1 MLYTIFYNLCPP
13 ERLART
19 LKKNNKISPA
29 VIRRLPRYYRHLEA
43 LHQSGVVR
51 ISSNALGERTGLTAS
66 QIRQD
71 LSCFGE
77 FGQQGYGYNVK
88 SLMTEIADIMGM
100 NKGHTAVVVGA
111 GRLGRA
117 LLANFP
123 FGHYGVTLTAIY
135 DIDPK
140 LIGTTIAGVPVYPTN
155 ELNTR
160 LAETPVDIGILTVP
174 PGVAAETA
182 NRLAC
187 LGVKGIWN
195 FTNIELGL
203 HLTDLVVENVHF
215 SDSLLSLSYM
225 ISE

>member
-1 MLYTIFYNLCPP
+1 MI
-13 ERLART
+13 R
-19 LKKNNKISPA
+19 LKKSKISTA
-29 VIRRLPRYYRHLEA
+29 VIRRLPRYYRHLKA

-51 ISSNALGERTGLTAS
+51 ISSSALGERTGLTAS

-77 FGQQGYGYNVK
+77 FGQQGYGYNVE
-88 SLMTEIADIMGM
+88 SLMGEIADIMGM
-100 NKGHTAVVVGA
+100 NKKHTAVVVGA
-111 GRLGRA
+111 GRLGQA

-123 FGHYGVTLTAIY
+123 FEAYGVTLTAIY

-140 LIGTTIAGVPVYPTN
+140 IVGTKIGGVTVSPTN
-155 ELNTR
+155 EMMTR
-160 LAETPVDIGILTVP
+160 LARNPVDIGILTVP
-174 PGVAAETA
+174 QSVACETA

-195 FTNIELGL
+195 FTNVELGL

-225 ISE
+225 ISEQV

>member
-1 MLYTIFYNLCPP
+1 M
-13 ERLART
+13 
-19 LKKNNKISPA
+19 KKNNKVSSA

-51 ISSNALGERTGLTAS
+51 ISSNALGARTGLTAS

-71 LSCFGE
+71 LSCFGG
-77 FGQQGYGYNVK
+77 FGQQGYGYNVE
-88 SLMTEIADIMGM
+88 SLMAEIADILGM
-100 NKGHTAVVVGA
+100 NKGHTAIVIGA
-111 GRLGRA
+111 GNLGRA

-123 FGHYGVTLTAIY
+123 FEHYGIQLTAIY

-140 LIGTTIAGVPVYPTN
+140 IVGTTIHGVPVYPTK

-160 LAETPVDIGILTVP
+160 LAEQPVDIGILTVP
-174 PGVAAETA
+174 PSVAAETA
-182 NRLAC
+182 TRLAC

-195 FTNIELGL
+195 FTNMELGL

-215 SDSLLSLSYM
+215 SDSLLALSYM

>member
-1 MLYTIFYNLCPP
+1 
-13 ERLART
+13 LAHT
-19 LKKNNKISPA
+19 LKKNNKISTA

-43 LHQSGVVR
+43 LHQNGVVR
-51 ISSNALGERTGLTAS
+51 ISSSALGERTGLTAS

-77 FGQQGYGYNVK
+77 FGQQGYGYNVE

-160 LAETPVDIGILTVP
+160 LAAQPVDIGILTVP

-195 FTNIELGL
+195 FTNMELGL

>member
-1 MLYTIFYNLCPP
+1 M
-13 ERLART
+13 
-19 LKKNNKISPA
+19 KKNNKISTA

-77 FGQQGYGYNVK
+77 FGQQGYGYNVE
-88 SLMTEIADIMGM
+88 SLLTEIADIMGM
-100 NKGHTAVVVGA
+100 NNGHTAVMLGA
-111 GRLGRA
+111 GNLGRA
-117 LLANFP
+117 ILSNFP
-123 FGHYGVTLTAIY
+123 FDHYGINLTAIY

-140 LIGTTIAGVPVYPTN
+140 IVGTEIHGIPVYATKD
-155 ELNTR
+155 LNTR

-174 PGVAAETA
+174 PTVAAETA

-195 FTNIELGL
+195 FTNMELGL

-215 SDSLLSLSYM
+215 SDSLLALSYM

>member
-1 MLYTIFYNLCPP
+1 LYTDFKLYPLRKGVPV
-13 ERLART
+13 
-19 LKKNNKISPA
+19 LKKSTKISTA

-43 LHQSGVVR
+43 LHQNGVVR

-77 FGQQGYGYNVK
+77 FGQQGYGYNVE

-100 NKGHTAVVVGA
+100 NKGHTAVMLGA

-117 LLANFP
+117 LLVNFP
-123 FGHYGVTLTAIY
+123 FSHYGITLEAIY

-140 LIGTTIAGVPVYPTN
+140 LIGTTINGIPVYPTN

-160 LAETPVDIGILTVP
+160 LAESPVDIGILTVP
-174 PGVAAETA
+174 PSVASETA

-195 FTNIELGL
+195 FTNMELGL

>member
-1 MLYTIFYNLCPP
+1 
-13 ERLART
+13 
-19 LKKNNKISPA
+19 LKKNTKISTA

-43 LHQSGVVR
+43 LHHSGIVR
-51 ISSNALGERTGLTAS
+51 ISSSALGERTGLTAS

-88 SLMTEIADIMGM
+88 NLMAQIADIMGV
-100 NKGHTAVVVGA
+100 NKGHTAVMVGA
-111 GRLGRA
+111 GRLGQA

-123 FGHYGVTLTAIY
+123 FGKYGVTLTGVY
-135 DIDPK
+135 DIDPA
-140 LIGTTIAGVPVYPTN
+140 LVGRQLGGVPVYPTK

-160 LAETPVDIGILTVP
+160 LAEQPVDIGILTVP
-174 PGVAAETA
+174 MAVAAETA

-195 FTNIELGL
+195 FTNMELGL

-215 SDSLLSLSYM
+215 ADSLLSLSYM